1 MNDLTGILTRFR
13 LKPYAVTTDI
23 KKAFLQIEQI
33 ELHND
38 DKDVTRCFWFD
49 DPTPLQ
55 STCNVPF

>member
-23 KKAFLQIEQI
+23 EKAFLQI

-38 DKDVTRCFWFD
+38 DKDVTRFFGLMIL
-49 DPTPLQ
+49 PTPPVHLYR
-55 STCNVPF
+55 TVLE